1 MFSVATLLVGAMI
14 LTEVTSSFK
23 PWTRDMII
31 GMEGCMEADMICMTS
46 CKDETDVDY
55 CVREK
60 CIAGSLACREF
71 TIMILNSE
79 EGEDEMT
86 DSEAW

>member
-1 MFSVATLLVGAMI
+1 MFSVAALLVGAMI

-23 PWTRDMII
+23 PWTRNMII
-31 GMEGCMEADMICMTS
+31 GMEGCMEADIKCMTA
-46 CKDETDVDY
+46 CKEETDVDY
-55 CVREK
+55 CVRKK

-71 TIMILNSE
+71 TYMILNNDGGE
-79 EGEDEMT
+79 EEMP